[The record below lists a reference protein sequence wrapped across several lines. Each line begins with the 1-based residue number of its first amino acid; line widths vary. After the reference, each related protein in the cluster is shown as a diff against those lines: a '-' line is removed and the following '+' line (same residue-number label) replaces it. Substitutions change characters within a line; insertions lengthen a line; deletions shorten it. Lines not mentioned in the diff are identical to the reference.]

1 MGNLLTFPELIK
13 FPRADPRVPQA
24 ARGKQAPGRQKEG
37 ADLTTTGYLAVCGAG
52 IVIVSQ
58 HSNTY

>member
-37 ADLTTTGYLAVCGAG
+37 PDHHWISVLDPCSFQL
-52 IVIVSQ
+52 VIVSQ